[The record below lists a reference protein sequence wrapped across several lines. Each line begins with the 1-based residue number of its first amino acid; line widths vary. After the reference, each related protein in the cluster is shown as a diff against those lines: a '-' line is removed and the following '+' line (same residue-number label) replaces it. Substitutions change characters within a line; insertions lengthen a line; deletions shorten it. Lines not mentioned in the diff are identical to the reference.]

1 MRKNRK
7 NEKLAYRYLLWCY
20 KTTKEQVDWIDRK
33 FTQTEV
39 DRYVLKCL
47 QKSKNLKS
55 NPKVDEFISYI
66 EAKENRGLSEKFL
79 DAKSKKLKPEYVY
92 LQNRLSAIEK
102 AIVYFCG
109 KKALKEINV
118 LYEQEMTRRILEAR
132 DHA

>member
-20 KTTKEQVDWIDRK
+20 KTTKEQIDWIDRK
-33 FTQTEV
+33 FTQVEV

-92 LQNRLSAIEK
+92 LQNRLVAIEK
-102 AIVYFCG
+102 AIVHFCG